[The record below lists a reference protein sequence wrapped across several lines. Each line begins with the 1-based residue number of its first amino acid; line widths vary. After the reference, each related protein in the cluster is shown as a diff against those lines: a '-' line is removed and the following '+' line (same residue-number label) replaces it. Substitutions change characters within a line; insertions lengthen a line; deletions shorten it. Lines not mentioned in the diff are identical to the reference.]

1 MNTVTTTTLTAT
13 NKDIVTATTL
23 TATNEDIVTATKRKM
38 PVSGLHTKKIKLNK
52 DACNPVNEDTLVQ
65 VISETET
72 KIKTKIKIKAKAEA
86 EEDGTKAFEQYLLTT
101 NKCNENSQYCC
112 DAMAELKF
120 ILRCNTNELIELREA
135 NRILKQLNHST
146 L

>member
-38 PVSGLHTKKIKLNK
+38 PVSGLHTKKIKLNE
-52 DACNPVNEDTLVQ
+52 DACNPVNEVTLVQ
-65 VISETET
+65 VVISETET
-72 KIKTKIKIKAKAEA
+72 KIKTKIKTKAET
-86 EEDGTKAFEQYLLTT
+86 DGTKAFEKYLLTT
-101 NKCNENSQYCC
+101 NKCNENSQCCC

-120 ILRCNTNELIELREA
+120 ILRCHTNELINLREE
-135 NRILKQLNHST
+135 NRILKQSL
-146 L
+146 

>member
-65 VISETET
+65 VISETEP
-72 KIKTKIKIKAKAEA
+72 KIKTKIKTKVET
-86 EEDGTKAFEQYLLTT
+86 DGTKAFEQYLLTT
-101 NKCNENSQYCC
+101 NKCNENSQCCC